1 MASNKE
7 EKDIEKISKR
17 ITTIGKTYNEL
28 MDQISHSTTGSNRDR
43 EKEIDQISKELDR
56 VISSEIDTL
65 TKLTGNEI
73 STFLV
78 KLFNDEGQ
86 TTSSGH
92 IKSMEDLFRADD
104 NAMVSYFT
112 SKQKEKRVLYNEL
125 DMIASQLYELKEAIL
140 VIRDSII
147 TSDDISKTI
156 SRQISFDDKTDEE
169 LENAS
174 ANKQVEGLEKKF
186 KLHKKI
192 KNFIVPKTL
201 NYGEYFVYTIPYSEL
216 FKKFAE
222 DKQKRMNGVM
232 ESHTVADILKTM
244 DKGSEIT
251 PAMEMATVISNN
263 LRSNVRKDAN
273 GRAVDKI
280 PSNSEISKVTESILQ
295 RIEVYNENVPL
306 PVMEGEALD
315 ELAEFKA
322 LANKSMKDAEKRS
335 TAKGAKFADGVTSKK
350 DTDFSFV
357 TNDVYMKMI
366 DPTKIAPIE
375 IMDTCI
381 GYYYAYEVN
390 DDVLQP
396 FSNTIKIVDAA
407 LINKETERTF
417 LNQLTSK
424 VVQAFDKPF
433 LQKNEK
439 FRELIL
445 SSLMYE
451 EMYKKKVRFQFIP
464 ADYITKFSINED
476 DEGNGQSVLKD
487 SLFYA
492 KLYLALLIFKIIQI
506 LTKSSDTRVYYVR
519 NSGLD
524 ADVMNGIQ
532 EAARQV
538 KAKQINYYDIMNP
551 VTSTSKLGNNNEI
564 FIPYGRSQ
572 EKGMEFDILAGQDI
586 QLNTDLMEM
595 LKQAYINATGV
606 PSVIMQY
613 INEADYAKTLVMA
626 NSKFVG
632 RVISLQADFND
643 ALTDL
648 YKKLLRFSTDM
659 DEALIESFEFKFVSP
674 KTINTQNMNDLTAA
688 TDQVVQYMI
697 QSFMGANSDA
707 GEIGN
712 RLRDRLTK
720 ELSQYFLP
728 TLPWGEL
735 KAMAER
741 IMLELQKEDYDN
753 KLKNGEDTDQPPV
766 PSF

>member
-1 MASNKE
+1 MASVKE
-7 EKDIEKISKR
+7 KEDLVKISKR
-17 ITTIGKTYNEL
+17 INTIEKTYNEL

-43 EKEIDQISKELDR
+43 EKEINQISRELDN
-56 VISSEIDTL
+56 VISSEMETL
-65 TKLTGNEI
+65 TKLTGDEI

-78 KLFNDEGQ
+78 KLFNDEKNVSSTGQ
-86 TTSSGH
+86 VRT
-92 IKSMEDLFRADD
+92 MEDLFRADD

-156 SRQISFDDKTDEE
+156 SRQITFDDKTEEE

-174 ANKQVEGLEKKF
+174 AIKQVEGLEKKF

-192 KNFIVPKTL
+192 KNFIIPKTL
-201 NYGEYFVYTIPYSEL
+201 NYGEFYVYTVPYNVL

-222 DKQKRMNGVM
+222 DKQKQMNGVT
-232 ESHTVADILKTM
+232 ESHTVADILKS
-244 DKGSEIT
+244 KIKENEVS
-251 PAMEMATVISNN
+251 PAMEMASIINDGLKNTS
-263 LRSNVRKDAN
+263 RRDSN
-273 GRAVDKI
+273 GRTMDKL
-280 PSNSEISKVTESILQ
+280 PSNSELSKVAESILQ
-295 RIEVYNENVPL
+295 RIEVYNDDTPI

-315 ELAEFKA
+315 ELMEFRAMAK
-322 LANKSMKDAEKRS
+322 KSMKDAEKRS
-335 TAKGAKFADGVTSKK
+335 TVGTTKFADGVSNKK
-350 DTDFSFV
+350 NTDFSFI

-366 DPTKIAPIE
+366 DPEKIAPIE
-375 IMDTCI
+375 IMNTTV
-381 GYYYAYEVN
+381 GYYYAYEVT
-390 DDVLQP
+390 DDALQP

-439 FRELIL
+439 FKDLIL

-451 EMYKKKVRFQFIP
+451 ERYKKKVRFQFIP
-464 ADYITKFSINED
+464 ADYITRFSINED
-476 DEGNGQSVLKD
+476 ENGDGQSVLKD

-492 KLYLALLIFKIIQI
+492 KLYLSLLIFKIIQI

-586 QLNTDLMEM
+586 QINTDLMEM
-595 LKQAYINATGV
+595 LKQSYINATGV

-626 NSKFVG
+626 NSKFIG

-643 ALTDL
+643 SLSEL

-659 DEALIESFEFKFVSP
+659 SEDLIESFEFKFVSP
-674 KTINTQNMNDLTAA
+674 KTVNTQNMNDLTAA

-697 QSFMGANSDA
+697 QTYMGANSDA
-707 GEIGN
+707 GELGN
-712 RLRDRLTK
+712 RLKDRLIK

-728 TLPWGEL
+728 TLPWSEL
-735 KAMAER
+735 RSMAEHIR
-741 IMLELQKEDYDN
+741 LQLEKEDYDN
-753 KLKNGEDTDQPPV
+753 KLKNGEETDQPPI
-766 PSF
+766 PAF

>member
-1 MASNKE
+1 
-7 EKDIEKISKR
+7 
-17 ITTIGKTYNEL
+17 
-28 MDQISHSTTGSNRDR
+28 
-43 EKEIDQISKELDR
+43 
-56 VISSEIDTL
+56 
-65 TKLTGNEI
+65 
-73 STFLV
+73 
-78 KLFNDEGQ
+78 
-86 TTSSGH
+86 
-92 IKSMEDLFRADD
+92 
-104 NAMVSYFT
+104 
-112 SKQKEKRVLYNEL
+112 
-125 DMIASQLYELKEAIL
+125 
-140 VIRDSII
+140 
-147 TSDDISKTI
+147 
-156 SRQISFDDKTDEE
+156 
-169 LENAS
+169 
-174 ANKQVEGLEKKF
+174 
-186 KLHKKI
+186 
-192 KNFIVPKTL
+192 
-201 NYGEYFVYTIPYSEL
+201 
-216 FKKFAE
+216 
-222 DKQKRMNGVM
+222 MNGVT
-232 ESHTVADILKTM
+232 ESHTVSDILKSKIT
-244 DKGSEIT
+244 GSEVS
-251 PAMEMATVISNN
+251 PAMEMASIITDGLKENARRDV
-263 LRSNVRKDAN
+263 N
-273 GRAVDKI
+273 GRVVNKI
-280 PSNSEISKVTESILQ
+280 PSNTELSKVTESILQ
-295 RIEVYNENVPL
+295 RIEVYNDDIPL

-315 ELAEFKA
+315 ELMEFKA
-322 LANKSMKDAEKRS
+322 MANKSIKDAEKRS
-335 TAKGAKFADGVTSKK
+335 AASVTKFADGVSSKKKK

-357 TNDVYMKMI
+357 VNDVYMKMI

-375 IMDTCI
+375 IMNTVI

-439 FRELIL
+439 FKDLIL

-451 EMYKKKVRFQFIP
+451 ERYKKKVRFQFIP
-464 ADYITKFSINED
+464 ADYITRFSINED
-476 DEGNGQSVLKD
+476 EEGNGQSVLKD

-492 KLYLALLIFKIIQI
+492 KLYLSLLIFKIIQI

-586 QLNTDLMEM
+586 QINTDLMEM
-595 LKQAYINATGV
+595 LKQGYINATGV

-632 RVISLQADFND
+632 RVISLQNDFNEPL
-643 ALTDL
+643 AEL

-659 DEALIESFEFKFVSP
+659 DEELIEAFEFKFVSP

-688 TDQVVQYMI
+688 TSQVVQYMI
-697 QSFMGANSDA
+697 QSYMGENSDT

-712 RLRDRLTK
+712 RLKDRLNK

-735 KAMAER
+735 KSMAER
-741 IMLELQKEDYDN
+741 ILLDLQKEDYN
-753 KLKNGEDTDQPPV
+753 NELRHGEDTDRPPV